1 MSKEIS
7 FVIPSYNEAENIKK
21 LYLRIKNTINNLSI
35 LNYEI
40 IYVENGSTDNSLEI
54 LKELNKID
62 SNVKIISFTR
72 NFGLQNAIYAG
83 LNKVEKNY
91 ICVLDGDLQDPPE
104 LVETFFKKME
114 KGYDIVFGIRKKR
127 EASWIKKILYR
138 LFYFIFTNISE
149 IKMPNQ
155 VGEFCLMKKIVFNQI
170 LEFKEKNLFIR
181 GLRSW
186 TGYNQIGIE
195 YNRPERNAGEAKFN
209 FFGSISL
216 ALDGLVS
223 FSIVPLR
230 LILFIGLIS
239 SFLSFLLAIFFF
251 LVKILSIFSFLDADG
266 LLIMPKGMTATTVIL
281 LVLTSFLTL
290 SLGII
295 GEYIAKIYYEIKN
308 RPHYIIKELIE

>member
-1 MSKEIS
+1 MNKEIS

-21 LYLRIKNTINNLSI
+21 LYLRIKNTINNLNI
-35 LNYEI
+35 LSYEI

-83 LNKVEKNY
+83 LNKVKKNY

-104 LVETFFKKME
+104 LVESFFKKME

-127 EASWIKKILYR
+127 EASWIKKIFYR
-138 LFYFIFTNISE
+138 LFYFIFTNMSE

-155 VGEFCLMKKIVFNQI
+155 GGEFCLMKKIVVKQI

-186 TGYNQIGIE
+186 TGYNQTGVE
-195 YNRPERNAGEAKFN
+195 YDRPERNAGEAKFN

-223 FSIVPLR
+223 FSIIPLR

-308 RPHYIIKELIE
+308 RPHYIIRELIE

>member
-1 MSKEIS
+1 MNKEIS

-21 LYLRIKNTINNLSI
+21 LYLRIKNTINDLNILS
-35 LNYEI
+35 YEI

-83 LNKVEKNY
+83 LNKVKKNY

-104 LVETFFKKME
+104 LVESFFKKME

-127 EASWIKKILYR
+127 EASWIKKIFYR
-138 LFYFIFTNISE
+138 LFYFIFTNMSE

-155 VGEFCLMKKIVFNQI
+155 VGEFCLMKKIVVKQI

-186 TGYNQIGIE
+186 TGYNQTGVE
-195 YNRPERNAGEAKFN
+195 YDRPERNAGEAKFN

-223 FSIVPLR
+223 FSIIPLR

-251 LVKILSIFSFLDADG
+251 LVKILSIFSILNADG
-266 LLIMPKGMTATTVIL
+266 LLIMPKGMTATTIIL